1 MKKLRVALLLGG
13 LSNEREIS
21 LKSGAEV
28 QKALNPERYET
39 VIYDLKDSLPRL
51 VADASRIDVALII
64 LHGRFGEDGTVQ
76 GLLEL
81 LGIPYQGSGVLGSA
95 VAMNKRLTKALYRQ
109 EGLPVARDRV
119 VRRGDRP
126 VMDLLAGELGWPIV
140 VKPNTEG
147 SSIGVRMAKD
157 LDELSEAIK
166 QAFVLDKE
174 VLLEEYIKGREITG
188 GVLGNQA
195 LRALPIVEI
204 IPSKDYQ
211 FFDYEAKY
219 KEKASREI
227 CPAELPEPITR
238 LAQDYA
244 LRAHKVLE
252 LRGYSRTDMIVRG
265 EELILLETNTIPGMT
280 GTSLFPL
287 AARAGGMD
295 FSILL
300 DRLIELALEA
310 HSSRYDGVPTPFSGS
325 SDPFRQT

>member
-1 MKKLRVALLLGG
+1 MKKLRVALLIGG
-13 LSNEREIS
+13 LSNERAIS

-28 QKALNPERYET
+28 QKALNPERYEIL
-39 VIYDLKDSLPRL
+39 IYDLKDSLPRL
-51 VADASRIDVALII
+51 VADAPRIDVALII

-119 VRRGDRP
+119 VRRGERL
-126 VMDLLAGELGWPIV
+126 VMDPLVEELGWPVV

-147 SSIGVRMAKD
+147 SSIGIRMANT
-157 LDELSEAIK
+157 LDELSKAIE
-166 QAFVLDKE
+166 QAFALDKE

-188 GVLGNQA
+188 GILGNQV
-195 LRALPIVEI
+195 LQALPIVEI
-204 IPSKDYQ
+204 IPSAAYQ

-219 KEKASREI
+219 KEMASKEI
-227 CPAELPEPITR
+227 CPAELPEQVTR
-238 LAQDYA
+238 LAQEYA

-265 EELILLETNTIPGMT
+265 EEIILLETNTIPGMT
-280 GTSLFPL
+280 ATSLLPQ
-287 AARAGGMD
+287 AAQAAGLTFGA
-295 FSILL
+295 LL
-300 DRLIELALEA
+300 DRLIELALEK
-310 HSSRYDGVPTPFSGS
+310 
-325 SDPFRQT
+325 

>member
-28 QKALNPERYET
+28 QKALNPTRYET
-39 VIYDLKDSLPRL
+39 VIYDLQDSLPRL
-51 VADASRIDVALII
+51 VADASKIDVALII
-64 LHGRFGEDGTVQ
+64 LHGKFGEDGTVQ

-81 LGIPYQGSGVLGSA
+81 LRIPYQGSGVLGSA

-119 VRRGDRP
+119 LRRGEHLAVDRL
-126 VMDLLAGELGWPIV
+126 VEELGWPIV

-147 SSIGVRMAKD
+147 SSIGIRMANNS
-157 LDELSEAIK
+157 DELSGAVE
-166 QAFVLDKE
+166 QALVLDDE

-188 GVLGNQA
+188 GVLGNQN

-204 IPSKDYQ
+204 IPSEGYT

-227 CPAELPEPITR
+227 CPAELPEWITMR
-238 LAQDYA
+238 AQEYA
-244 LRAHKVLE
+244 LRAHRVLQ

-265 EELILLETNTIPGMT
+265 EEIILLETNTIPGMT

-287 AARAGGMD
+287 AARAAGLTFGA
-295 FSILL
+295 LL
-300 DRLIELALEA
+300 DRLIELALEK
-310 HSSRYDGVPTPFSGS
+310 
-325 SDPFRQT
+325 